1 VNPEGVQQEMCCLF
15 CVNSK
20 ERKKGGGCRLHP
32 VLYAVEEK
40 RGRLGLNAIKF
51 NSVKFLW

>member
-1 VNPEGVQQEMCCLF
+1 
-15 CVNSK
+15 
-20 ERKKGGGCRLHP
+20 